1 MAMVESW
8 GIFDGMR
15 AIFTLIV
22 RISRMQLQKTQNK
35 IKRNSISE
43 QIIPEVRPRD
53 NTKSREIWHTKSK
66 NNIILFS
73 QELKMLRCEGRHVLS
88 GHLSKI

>member
-15 AIFTLIV
+15 ANFTLIV

-43 QIIPEVRPRD
+43 QIIPEVRPGD